1 MNILDKIVLRK
12 KIEIQE
18 RKSSISYNQLEKT
31 LFFSQNSISLKDS
44 INSKNLSIIAEH
56 KRKSPSKSEINFST
70 PTNEIIKGYQ
80 DAGAAAISVLTD
92 SYFFGGS
99 NEDLNFAKKNSAIP
113 VLRKEFII
121 DEFQI
126 IESKSIG
133 ADAILLIASILNE
146 NQIINLSRL
155 AKKNNL
161 DVLIEVHTL
170 EELKKSLN
178 ENIDLIGVNNRNL
191 KTFKVDLENSIN
203 ICNQIPENFTKISE
217 SGLNSIDDIRILVE
231 CGFDGFLI
239 GEQFM
244 REKDPGSKLKELIN
258 SY

>member
-1 MNILDKIVLRK
+1 MITKILPIVL
-12 KIEIQE
+12 
-18 RKSSISYNQLEKT
+18 L
-31 LFFSQNSISLKDS
+31 
-44 INSKNLSIIAEH
+44 
-56 KRKSPSKSEINFST
+56 
-70 PTNEIIKGYQ
+70 
-80 DAGAAAISVLTD
+80 ISVL
-92 SYFFGGS
+92 YIGS
-99 NEDLNFAKKNSAIP
+99 IYSSRNLSKKLENKSRIFHDPVIDNYLKTFQSILDLRNLQVF
-113 VLRKEFII
+113 V
-121 DEFQI
+121 
-126 IESKSIG
+126 
-133 ADAILLIASILNE
+133 LNE

-155 AKKNNL
+155 AKQNNL

-217 SGLNSIDDIRILVE
+217 SGLNSINDLRILIE